1 MEREFQSARMTK
13 AACAWAMGLV
23 FFSKKINVC
32 NKYACASACA
42 CVCICLMCVG
52 SAVCTESHRR
62 QRPPTRPLPRNE
74 EIHQTQPRQTL
85 QSTPLHPVPELRRF
99 VCKWKC
105 PALTLVCT
113 VGAASRCCSQRT
125 MRQIKRL
132 GRKLLFSLTAQ
143 PGVCATLDATDH
155 NTSTWNGRCGR
166 SICHR
171 KEVLRAI

>member
-1 MEREFQSARMTK
+1 MHVQVHVHVCAYVSCVWVLQSAQSHTDDRDPRPVRYLGMR
-13 AACAWAMGLV
+13 
-23 FFSKKINVC
+23 
-32 NKYACASACA
+32 KYTS
-42 CVCICLMCVG
+42 
-52 SAVCTESHRR
+52 
-62 QRPPTRPLPRNE
+62 TRHNA
-74 EIHQTQPRQTL
+74 QTL
-85 QSTPLHPVPELRRF
+85 QSTPLHPELRRF